1 MHEETDYFHPFAF
14 ASQPSNNDDDD
25 DDNSFFFEEFGLLA
39 DRAVLEGIIVKR

>member
-14 ASQPSNNDDDD
+14 ASQPSNDN